1 MIQQPAP
8 SFDPEHDLLS
18 ALTLWVEKGISP
30 TSVIAT
36 KYNDGQPQNG
46 IMPRPKNGIA
56 CSVRFAFFRRLQ
68 STTELATRTFRR
80 MPRPKNGIACSVRF
94 AFFRRLQ
101 STTELA
107 TRTFRRVLNA
117 WSGTLQ
123 ITTTNSHRPHTG
135 YERAGD
141 RLKNGVI
148 RGLIFNSGGCIVF
161 YLTHHGC
168 PVLRP
173 TRICGRTP
181 YSASKFRSF
190 GDSAA
195 RCFA

>member
-46 IMPRPKNGIA
+46 I
-56 CSVRFAFFRRLQ
+56 
-68 STTELATRTFRR
+68 